1 MISSTKLTSV
11 IDLHKI
17 YFDTESYN
25 SGHGHAYDFYGVD
38 PDVGALVIV
47 RPDQCEWHE
56 SMSVIVADNVIDVSL
71 VTGLDNR
78 DSLGNFFDGF
88 LLPCSHHAQIETKL
102 NEKIASQ

>member
-1 MISSTKLTSV
+1 MKLTTF

-25 SGHGHAYDFYGVD
+25 SGHGHAYDFYGID

-47 RPDQCEWHE
+47 RPDQCEWRE
-56 SMSVIVADNVIDVSL
+56 WMSVIIADMDVDVSL

-78 DSLGNFFDGF
+78 DSLGNFFDAF
-88 LLPCSHHAQIETKL
+88 LLPHSHHVQVETKL
-102 NEKIASQ
+102 NGKRASQ